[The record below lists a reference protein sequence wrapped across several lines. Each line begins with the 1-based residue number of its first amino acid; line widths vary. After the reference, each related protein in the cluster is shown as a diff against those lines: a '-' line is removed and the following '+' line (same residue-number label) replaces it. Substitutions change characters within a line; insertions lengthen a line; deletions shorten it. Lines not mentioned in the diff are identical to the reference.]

1 MLPQFF
7 ETALEEKFHS
17 LGIDIVEAIHEKVR
31 KPYPEK
37 NLEILFSEHDQQSGI
52 YGSGI
57 FAHEKIKGI
66 N

>member
-1 MLPQFF
+1 MEGFP
-7 ETALEEKFHS
+7 K
-17 LGIDIVEAIHEKVR
+17 DILVQAIHEKVR